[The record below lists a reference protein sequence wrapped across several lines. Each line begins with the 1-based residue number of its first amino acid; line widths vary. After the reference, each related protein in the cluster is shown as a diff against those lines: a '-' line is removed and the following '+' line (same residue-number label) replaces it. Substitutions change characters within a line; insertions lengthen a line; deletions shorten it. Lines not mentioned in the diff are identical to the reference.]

1 VGWEKRDRGG
11 RYYTRSLRENGC
23 VVREYVGGG
32 LAGEMAAEADR
43 IERERRE
50 AEELRQRRELERL
63 EALSAPVEELY
74 EAAAV
79 LARAHLIAAGC
90 HRHKGEYRR
99 ARGEARNA

>member
-1 VGWEKRDRGG
+1 
-11 RYYTRSLRENGC
+11 

-32 LAGEMAAEADR
+32 LAGELAAEVDR

-50 AEELRQRRELERL
+50 AEEHRQRRELERL
-63 EALSAPVEELY
+63 EALSAPVEDLH

-79 LARAHLIAAGC
+79 LVRAHLLAAGC

-99 ARGEARNA
+99 ARNA

>member
-1 VGWEKRDRGG
+1 VI
-11 RYYTRSLRENGC
+11 
-23 VVREYVGGG
+23 REYVGGG

-43 IERERRE
+43 VERERRE

-63 EALSAPVEELY
+63 EALAAAVVELH

-99 ARGEARNA
+99 ARNA